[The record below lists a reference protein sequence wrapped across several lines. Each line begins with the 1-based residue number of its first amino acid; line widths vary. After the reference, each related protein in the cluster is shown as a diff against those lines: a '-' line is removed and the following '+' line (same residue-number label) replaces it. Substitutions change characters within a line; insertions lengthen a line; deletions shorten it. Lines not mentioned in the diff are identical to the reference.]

1 VGIAALTTGRS
12 VRSTSVKV
20 TEPVTVS
27 TAVLPVPI
35 RSVIVPPVA
44 ESVGLSLVPVM
55 TIVNGTNVVSLLDA
69 KLLSTRAI

>member
-1 VGIAALTTGRS
+1 MEIAALTTGRS
-12 VRSTSVKV
+12 VRSTSAKV

-35 RSVIVPPVA
+35 RSVTVPPVA

-55 TIVNGTNVVSLLDA
+55 TIVNGTNVVSLLGV
-69 KLLSTRAI
+69 